1 MEVMQIRKMPR
12 YRIWDRKTDIVTFT
26 GEVFTPEQWLE
37 LYAFARSPT
46 AIPVV
51 SGGEINGGFMGEL
64 HEMIDMAL
72 RAGCQFQDVMTPEQ
86 ILEAIEAFEDA
97 MNTPPDPAD
106 IPPTA
111 EERTAA
117 ALEFIAMSSLPDEV

>member
-1 MEVMQIRKMPR
+1 MTKR
-12 YRIWDRKTDIVTFT
+12 YKIWDKQSTVYTPS
-26 GEVFTPEQWLE
+26 GASFTPEEWINQYSWIN
-37 LYAFARSPT
+37 
-46 AIPVV
+46 IPGAVPV
-51 SGGEINGGFMGEL
+51 GSAGMINGGFIGEL
-64 HEMIDMAL
+64 GEM
-72 RAGCQFQDVMTPEQ
+72 RAMYAQQGCVFADGMTNEQ
-86 ILEAIEAFEDA
+86 TLEAIEAFEDA